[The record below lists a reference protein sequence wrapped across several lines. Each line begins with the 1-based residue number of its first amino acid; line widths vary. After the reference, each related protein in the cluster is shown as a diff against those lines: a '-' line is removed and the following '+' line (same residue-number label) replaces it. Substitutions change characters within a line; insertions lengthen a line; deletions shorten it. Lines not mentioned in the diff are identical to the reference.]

1 MKFTANR
8 LLLYEAAKTVLKTV
22 RQNKE
27 IPEISGILIEADA
40 ESGILTLTGT
50 DIRTHIQRR
59 LRQEHIEES
68 GSMIVMPIRDFM
80 ICGYSTS
87 IPRSFSS
94 PGVCRNFYTGN
105 R

>member
-40 ESGILTLTGT
+40 ESGILTLT
-50 DIRTHIQRR
+50 
-59 LRQEHIEES
+59 
-68 GSMIVMPIRDFM
+68 
-80 ICGYSTS
+80 
-87 IPRSFSS
+87 
-94 PGVCRNFYTGN
+94 
-105 R
+105 

>member
-50 DIRTHIQRR
+50 DIRTHICRDICYRKSAQLQKQRGRTGHR
-59 LRQEHIEES
+59 LFQCD
-68 GSMIVMPIRDFM
+68 GLAFY
-80 ICGYSTS
+80 CGIHHAVFFQRLSDY
-87 IPRSFSS
+87 
-94 PGVCRNFYTGN
+94 C
-105 R
+105 

>member
-8 LLLYEAAKTVLKTV
+8 LLLYEAAKTVQKTV

-68 GSMIVMPIRDFM
+68 GSMIVMPI
-80 ICGYSTS
+80 
-87 IPRSFSS
+87 FSDMLRLLD
-94 PGVCRNFYTGN
+94 GEFVE
-105 R
+105 